1 MAVVNRY
8 DFVGVDN
15 DTSNG
20 ELNPFGAGY
29 PLVSETYVLRSFR
42 VTNNSGSNT
51 PTISITN
58 NAFNIEKNKS
68 LAANTSYEL
77 FSVPVVL
84 EASTIL
90 KTQLAGT
97 VSDGVSIG
105 ISYLNIKKDVVS

>member
-1 MAVVNRY
+1 MAVTNQY
-8 DFVGVDN
+8 KFYGV
-15 DTSNG
+15 TISNTD
-20 ELNPFGAGY
+20 LTTLLTAGAA
-29 PLVSETYVLRSFR
+29 ETFIMRSFR

-58 NAFNIEKNKS
+58 NAFNIENTKT
-68 LAANTSYEL
+68 LAVNTSYEL

-90 KTQLAGT
+90 KAQLAGT
-97 VSDGVSIG
+97 VADGVSIG

>member
-1 MAVVNRY
+1 MAVTNQY
-8 DFVGVDN
+8 KFYGVPISTTDL
-15 DTSNG
+15 TT
-20 ELNPFGAGY
+20 LLTAGAA
-29 PLVSETYVLRSFR
+29 ETYVLRSFR

-90 KTQLAGT
+90 KAQLAGT
-97 VSDGVSIG
+97 ATDGVSIG

>member
-1 MAVVNRY
+1 MAVTNQY
-8 DFVGVDN
+8 KFYGVTLSTTDL
-15 DTSNG
+15 TT
-20 ELNPFGAGY
+20 LLTAGAT
-29 PLVSETYVLRSFR
+29 ETYVLRSFR

-58 NAFNIEKNKS
+58 NAFNIEKNKT

-77 FSVPVVL
+77 FSVPVIL

-97 VSDGVSIG
+97 ATDGVSIG
-105 ISYLNIKKDVVS
+105 ISYLNINKDVVS

>member
-1 MAVVNRY
+1 
-8 DFVGVDN
+8 
-15 DTSNG
+15 
-20 ELNPFGAGY
+20 LK
-29 PLVSETYVLRSFR
+29 L
-42 VTNNSGSNT
+42 
-51 PTISITN
+51 IN

-97 VSDGVSIG
+97 ATDGVSIG

>member
-1 MAVVNRY
+1 MAVTNQY
-8 DFVGVDN
+8 KFYGVTISTTDL
-15 DTSNG
+15 TT
-20 ELNPFGAGY
+20 LLTAGAA
-29 PLVSETYVLRSFR
+29 ETFVLRSFR

-90 KTQLAGT
+90 KAQLAGT
-97 VSDGVSIG
+97 ATDGVSIG
-105 ISYLNIKKDVVS
+105 ISYLNIKKDVVT

>member
-1 MAVVNRY
+1 MAVTNQY
-8 DFVGVDN
+8 KFYGV
-15 DTSNG
+15 TISNTD
-20 ELNPFGAGY
+20 LTTLLTA
-29 PLVSETYVLRSFR
+29 VAAETYVLRSFR

-51 PTISITN
+51 PTISNTK

-68 LAANTSYEL
+68 LSTNTSYEL

-90 KTQLAGT
+90 KAQLAGT
-97 VSDGVSIG
+97 ATDGVSIG

>member
-1 MAVVNRY
+1 MAITNQY
-8 DFVGVDN
+8 KFYGVTISTTDL
-15 DTSNG
+15 TT
-20 ELNPFGAGY
+20 LLTAGAA
-29 PLVSETYVLRSFR
+29 ETFVLRSFR

-77 FSVPVVL
+77 FSVPIIL

-90 KTQLAGT
+90 KAQLAGT
-97 VSDGVSIG
+97 ATDGVSIG

>member
-1 MAVVNRY
+1 MAVTNQY
-8 DFVGVDN
+8 KFYGV
-15 DTSNG
+15 TISNTD
-20 ELNPFGAGY
+20 LTTLLTAGAA
-29 PLVSETYVLRSFR
+29 ETYVLRSFR

-77 FSVPVVL
+77 FSVPIIL

-90 KTQLAGT
+90 KAQLAGT
-97 VSDGVSIG
+97 ATDGVSIG
-105 ISYLNIKKDVVS
+105 ISYLNINKDVVT